1 MTVKT
6 SKTFTGY
13 HMAAIL
19 IGFFGIVISVNIYMA
34 KVAIGTFGGTVVDN
48 SYVAS
53 QQYNGWLAESDRQ
66 AKLGWNVEATRLVD
80 GKVRLVIHAQGNNN
94 AGFTASA
101 TAQHPLGHAPQR
113 RLQFTDQ
120 GNGIHVSRE
129 PLPSG
134 RWLLQIEVNRAG
146 AHYRTV
152 ADIA

>member
-6 SKTFTGY
+6 SKPFTGY

-19 IGFFGIVISVNIYMA
+19 ISFFGIVISVNIYMA

-53 QQYNGWLAESDRQ
+53 QQYNDWLAQSDKQ
-66 AKLGWNVEATRLVD
+66 EKLGWKVEATRQVD
-80 GKVRLVIHAQGNNN
+80 GKVRLVIRAHGNNN

-101 TAQHPLGHAPQR
+101 TAQHPLGRAPQR
-113 RLQFTDQ
+113 TLQFTDQ
-120 GNGIHVSRE
+120 GNGVYVSRD

-134 RWLLQIEVNRAG
+134 RWLLHIEVNRAG
-146 AHYRTV
+146 AHFRTV
-152 ADIA
+152 ADIV